1 MMLNKFRYI
10 LKYVIVW
17 RRNRNLR
24 VSKKEKMKV
33 IFDSNFLFI
42 PSQFQLDIFEEL
54 ANLLNQRFDPI
65 LLSPTQKELQ
75 KLAKEAS
82 PKTRQQASLALKLAE
97 KCRIVHVEKGLK
109 ETHDDVIVRVAAE
122 WKCPVAT
129 NDRELRKRL
138 RKLGVP
144 VIFLRQRRRLEL
156 DGAV

>member
-1 MMLNKFRYI
+1 MRAS
-10 LKYVIVW
+10 
-17 RRNRNLR
+17 R
-24 VSKKEKMKV
+24 KETVKV
-33 IFDSNFLFI
+33 IFDSNFFFI
-42 PSQFQLDIFEEL
+42 PAQFQLDIFEEM
-54 ANLLNQRFDPI
+54 ANLLNKRFDPI

-75 KLAKEAS
+75 KLAREGS

-97 KCRIVHVEKGLK
+97 KCRVVHVEKGLK
-109 ETHDDVIVRVAAE
+109 ETDDDVIVRVAAE

-138 RKLGVP
+138 RKSGVP